1 VPFENL
7 SLSLFVLCSRKA
19 AQECHFDYIIIIAGG
34 CFVNKKA
41 AVGQKNVSAGANN
54 GTARSSKKEN
64 GLF

>member
-1 VPFENL
+1 
-7 SLSLFVLCSRKA
+7 VLCSRKA